1 MKLLVVG
8 GPAKGKTTLIE
19 YLIKGK
25 TLRTP
30 IATLGVNIREWR
42 CVLSSPTLNVAYT
55 RSSNMQLW
63 SETRWKVSPE
73 LLGLCWSGRVLHNTS
88 MLPYHT
94 ITIYGMSTVN
104 NAPSLIMWVWQVV
117 YDLSK
122 GEEELATISPWLLN
136 IQARAPSSP
145 IVVVGTHRDLIGN

>member
-1 MKLLVVG
+1 
-8 GPAKGKTTLIE
+8 
-19 YLIKGK
+19 
-25 TLRTP
+25 
-30 IATLGVNIREWR
+30 
-42 CVLSSPTLNVAYT
+42 
-55 RSSNMQLW
+55 
-63 SETRWKVSPE
+63 
-73 LLGLCWSGRVLHNTS
+73 